1 MRARE
6 KRIGRT
12 VWTPEMKEDV
22 RKNYAWEKTE
32 RIAERL
38 GVSRQAVVAAAYHLG
53 VLKQNKKFIWTTEK
67 VAYLTEHYPKGNIAE
82 IAAHLGCSPSQL
94 KTRAQKMGLRR
105 EKRFRSNAVSEEQKP
120 KSVYFGNRKRIG
132 KNTYPITHATRTL
145 ICSCA
150 LSGYTSEQTAML
162 TERSIEQVEEI
173 LQECKENGWF
183 AMVKRY
189 RETSEMTIAKD
200 KML

>member
-1 MRARE
+1 MSKRTRE
-6 KRIGRT
+6 NREQRTRKRMT
-12 VWTPEMKEDV
+12 
-22 RKNYAWEKTE
+22 
-32 RIAERL
+32 
-38 GVSRQAVVAAAYHLG
+38 
-53 VLKQNKKFIWTTEK
+53 WTTEK
-67 VAYLTEHYPKGNIAE
+67 LERLSMQYPTA
-82 IAAHLGCSPSQL
+82 QL
-94 KTRAQKMGLRR
+94 KKLADELECTVHQLVWKANKIGLRR
-105 EKRFRSNAVSEEQKP
+105 KVKVYTTKATVPKD

-132 KNTYPITHATRTL
+132 KNTYPVTHATRTL

-183 AMVKRY
+183 AMIKHY
-189 RETSEMTIAKD
+189 RETLEMTIAKD